1 MNAPARLSG
10 PLLLTYNAVFA
21 QPATTALDW
30 RSVRALL
37 ESVGEVTEAPNG
49 DLTAT
54 RPGRRVLLHPPRT
67 ARVDDREALTSL
79 RLFLDEG
86 GGMPFETTGED
97 QRWVLLIDHR
107 EARVFRLQA
116 ESTQRET
123 VQAPEAEDYI
133 RHAHN
138 SKYFSR
144 GQEKPDPNTFFEPVA
159 AALGSHGPIV
169 LLGSGTG
176 MASEK
181 DQFAGWLRVHHP
193 AIATRIIA
201 SRVVDEHHVSEGELL
216 AEARALFNY
225 HPEPIV

>member
-1 MNAPARLSG
+1 
-10 PLLLTYNAVFA
+10 V
-21 QPATTALDW
+21 TTALDW

-37 ESVGEVTEAPNG
+37 ESVGEVSEAPNG

-54 RPGRRVLLHPPRT
+54 RPGRRVVLHPPRSLH
-67 ARVDDREALTSL
+67 VDDREALTSL
-79 RLFLDEG
+79 RLFLDEDG
-86 GGMPFETTGED
+86 AAPFATTGED

-123 VQAPEAEDYI
+123 VHPHDAEDYF

-138 SKYFSR
+138 SQYFAR
-144 GQEKPDPNTFFEPVA
+144 GQEKPDPNTYFEPVA
-159 AALGSHGPIV
+159 AGLGSHGPIV
-169 LLGSGTG
+169 LLGAGKG

-181 DQFAGWLRVHHP
+181 DQFANWLRVHHP
-193 AIATRIIA
+193 AIAARIIA

-216 AEARALFNY
+216 AEARALFTY